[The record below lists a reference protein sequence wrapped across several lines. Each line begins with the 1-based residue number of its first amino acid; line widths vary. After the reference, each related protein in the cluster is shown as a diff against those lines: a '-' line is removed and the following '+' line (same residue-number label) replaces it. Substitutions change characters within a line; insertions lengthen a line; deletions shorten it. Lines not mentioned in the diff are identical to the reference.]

1 MKVQYTYFLEYAL
14 SDLTCAYTQNSNNSV
29 SFKLMRRG
37 PLDHIKKYRTLPT
50 VLEAI
55 YRLDYTEFFFSTPLD
70 EAQESHFVFP
80 TIEKRS
86 LKQMQP
92 VLRIRWIRMILGLPR
107 IRIKKKKK
115 KP

>member
-1 MKVQYTYFLEYAL
+1 MRCQISPVR
-14 SDLTCAYTQNSNNSV
+14 TQNLNNSG

-37 PLDHIKKYRTLPT
+37 SLDQIKMYRTLPT

-55 YRLDYTEFFFSTPLD
+55 YRFDYTEFFLTPLE

-86 LKQMQP
+86 FETDATSVADPDPPDPHVFGPPPNADPKIGRKTLFP
-92 VLRIRWIRMILGLPR
+92 TIL
-107 IRIKKKKK
+107 
-115 KP
+115 